1 MTEVQDIGK
10 PSLWEYFKKVGDE
23 DDRLAACF
31 FCEKVYCYKTTI
43 FNLKHHLLKK
53 HSDQMDVNPECLLNV
68 KQRQSTEK
76 ITMPKI
82 TKPLIWQ
89 HFEVISRQDKIA
101 VCNICNKKL
110 SYRTNHCN
118 LKSHLRTMHK
128 DEFERLT
135 IIAMSEA
142 LNSYNDDE
150 VDDNDDESESV
161 DADHELHTTDDVDPQ
176 SPNALTPAEVWKLF
190 ERETGGRARCGICR
204 ASVPSTDHALL
215 GHLRARHTKITLK
228 DVQESDNEFETENL
242 ASVTDDDQYT
252 EIVYLDELSD
262 GTVKNITKKFNST
275 PKKYAKKKS
284 QRFSPEEDIQ
294 TVKRRKVNKS
304 PERNEDNKAIF
315 LKYLFTLLK
324 DVPKERFMKLQ
335 LDMINLVMA
344 ARNDNNTS
352 NSEAATVKIRQ
363 DGASSS
369 VTADQVTEDF
379 SEIGSV
385 ADNDN
390 EDVNNDVNQSGNV
403 TNMTD

>member
-1 MTEVQDIGK
+1 MVQRLSRIPDRCVT
-10 PSLWEYFKKVGDE
+10 SLATSTL
-23 DDRLAACF
+23 LADS
-31 FCEKVYCYKTTI
+31 I
-43 FNLKHHLLKK
+43 
-53 HSDQMDVNPECLLNV
+53 
-68 KQRQSTEK
+68 
-76 ITMPKI
+76 
-82 TKPLIWQ
+82 LIIQ
-89 HFEVISRQDKIA
+89 FLQ
-101 VCNICNKKL
+101 
-110 SYRTNHCN
+110 
-118 LKSHLRTMHK
+118 
-128 DEFERLT
+128 
-135 IIAMSEA
+135 
-142 LNSYNDDE
+142 
-150 VDDNDDESESV
+150 
-161 DADHELHTTDDVDPQ
+161 
-176 SPNALTPAEVWKLF
+176 
-190 ERETGGRARCGICR
+190 
-204 ASVPSTDHALL
+204 
-215 GHLRARHTKITLK
+215 
-228 DVQESDNEFETENL
+228 QESDNEFETENL